1 MTVFNLE
8 LDDLSLGEL
17 FALAD
22 EIGNKYQSQDEIDD
36 YGSALLDAQD
46 ELSMTMEEVDAD

>member
-1 MTVFNLE
+1 MFDLE
-8 LDDLSLGEL
+8 LDDLDLGEL

-36 YGSALLDAQD
+36 YRSTLIDAQD
-46 ELSMTMEEVDAD
+46 ELRMTMEEVDAD

>member
-1 MTVFNLE
+1 MFDLE

-36 YGSALLDAQD
+36 YCSALLDAQD
-46 ELSMTMEEVDAD
+46 ELRMAMEEVDAD